1 MAETNYIVSTDELM
15 KLLRVSRQTITNWKD
30 QGMPVYARGR
40 WDVRRVLEWYV
51 DRVTV
56 EQQQATQAEL
66 DLEQE
71 RARKT
76 KIEADQKQIELDVA
90 QGKAIYI
97 EDAVTR
103 LSKVLVTVKNIVM
116 NIPISFG
123 KNLKEIKLTLQDE
136 QREALNEILNFEF
149 YEEPKTKP
157 KPRAKKKPTTNSAW
171 FVLCLVQLLG
181 KYDQRLNDL
190 IDEKRAVS

>member
-1 MAETNYIVSTDELM
+1 MAEPNYIVSTDELM
-15 KLLRVSRQTITNWKD
+15 KLLRVSRQTVTNWKD
-30 QGMPVYARGR
+30 QGLPVYARGR

-56 EQQQATQAEL
+56 EQQQASQAEL

-116 NIPISFG
+116 NIPQRVAPKLIG
-123 KNLKEIKLTLQDE
+123 KSLKEIKLILQDE

-149 YEEPKTKP
+149 YEEPKKPATRKKKTVTK
-157 KPRAKKKPTTNSAW
+157 KKAKK
-171 FVLCLVQLLG
+171 
-181 KYDQRLNDL
+181 
-190 IDEKRAVS
+190 